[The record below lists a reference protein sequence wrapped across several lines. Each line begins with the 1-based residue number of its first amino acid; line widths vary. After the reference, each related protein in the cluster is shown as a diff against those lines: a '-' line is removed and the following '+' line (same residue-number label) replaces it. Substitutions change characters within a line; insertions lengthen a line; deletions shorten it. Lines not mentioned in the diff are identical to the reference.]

1 MPLRNG
7 EARVVEQLITAFFEL
22 LKKAARREARTE
34 GVAQVLDYAGI
45 WQNMVKAFWLFPLTI
60 GAVALYSPPSAE
72 ERWYPLWIILGFS
85 AIILPLTL
93 EVLKRR
99 IDLTDKTISQR
110 SAWSKP
116 VTIAWKD
123 VRDVSWK
130 LSGEV
135 VVVPKSGR
143 TIRVNAWL
151 SGMETF
157 AQVLEKRLA
166 HLPATP
172 KVARAIRVFLGPVE
186 Y

>member
-1 MPLRNG
+1 M
-7 EARVVEQLITAFFEL
+7 EQLLIALFEL

-34 GVAQVLDYAGI
+34 GVSQVLDYGGI
-45 WQNMVKAFWLFPLTI
+45 WRGMVKAFWLFPLAI
-60 GAVALYSPPSAE
+60 GAVAVYSPPSAE

-85 AIILPLTL
+85 AILLPLTL

-110 SAWSKP
+110 SAWSAP

-123 VRDVSWK
+123 VRDVSLK
-130 LSGEV
+130 LSAEV
-135 VVVPKSGR
+135 VVVPKSGK
-143 TIRVNAWL
+143 TIRVSAFL

-157 AQVLEKRLA
+157 AEVLEKRLA
-166 HLPATP
+166 HLAATP

-186 Y
+186 S